1 MTEND
6 LRDCENEAIAA
17 LANVRSPYV
26 KGLAQRVGQLAQS
39 HRMLAR
45 AHADCP
51 DADEL
56 ARLRA
61 VVDAGQGDGGS
72 PSERQRRGVLGRK
85 DGGHALSLRRLHHV
99 IGGGGRPC
107 AGGQV
112 TPAVVRHPAEIIR
125 EELEARG
132 WSVQN
137 LCLAADT
144 DDAVSRLAWE
154 IYLGCG
160 LESPGDVLLGD
171 EGAAQLARA
180 FGTSPE
186 FWLNL
191 EAAWLKSL
199 PPDEEGETCA

>member
-1 MTEND
+1 MTNPICGGPALPPDPSPLWSVPPGMVAPPLPRPDDAEAVEKIAHALFAYGWGNIRTWGEMTEKMREKIVTEND

-85 DGGHALSLRRLHHV
+85 DGGHALSLRRLHHAA
-99 IGGGGRPC
+99 GSGGRPC
-107 AGGQV
+107 AARRREQLQ
-112 TPAVVRHPAEIIR
+112 RSII
-125 EELEARG
+125 
-132 WSVQN
+132 
-137 LCLAADT
+137 T
-144 DDAVSRLAWE
+144 
-154 IYLGCG
+154 
-160 LESPGDVLLGD
+160 
-171 EGAAQLARA
+171 AQPIIL
-180 FGTSPE
+180 FGR
-186 FWLNL
+186 
-191 EAAWLKSL
+191 KV
-199 PPDEEGETCA
+199 